1 MQVLLGFESLILRQ
15 IVKKCQYHRVL
26 AFLLLFLTHLIK
38 LNRKT
43 IALLKENNMLAV
55 SIICIIFE
63 TIFYVLCTT
72 MVINPE
78 TRSYAWIMVVLL
90 VLCTV
95 ACVGGLVTGI
105 KGIKDRTIRGKSIA
119 TTAVSGFGLMLGF
132 IFSVYSLYLVSIV
145 YTLS

>member
-1 MQVLLGFESLILRQ
+1 
-15 IVKKCQYHRVL
+15 
-26 AFLLLFLTHLIK
+26 
-38 LNRKT
+38 
-43 IALLKENNMLAV
+43 MLAV

-72 MVINPE
+72 MVINQE